1 MTSLKRFFGG
11 SSSRK
16 SESISDE
23 MVVVSKV
30 SFTEVDDLVLIT
42 NDDSP
47 VNSLAASAS
56 TEAPTIR
63 TVASSDESP
72 SSSLAASATTEAPLA
87 RHHPLR
93 PPTSDVLDNAISV
106 CFALI
111 GVNVEECMSA
121 ADNRQA
127 RNRQN
132 QN

>member
-30 SFTEVDDLVLIT
+30 SFTDVDDLVLIS

-72 SSSLAASATTEAPLA
+72 ANSLAASATTEAPVV
-87 RHHPLR
+87 RHHSLR
-93 PPTSDVLDNAISV
+93 PPTSDVLDNAINR

-111 GVNVEECMSA
+111 GVNVDECE
-121 ADNRQA
+121 ADKRQA